1 MVQNICYLYRLLFQI
16 IWQLLKVVCK
26 KCRWEESFA
35 VLLKYILAKLPN
47 KILNRKRTFL
57 AAEPCNFLIYY
68 NLIPLSRLNQA
79 LAAQPRYNVLHKE
92 QVFNPAAFIP
102 KNSTYIA
109 YKKIFL
115 SHSSLSL
122 LTGASRAAESEH
134 SDYFFSCTWNKY
146 HQHDN
151 SKMVDR

>member
-1 MVQNICYLYRLLFQI
+1 MVENICYLYRLLFQI

-68 NLIPLSRLNQA
+68 NLIPLSR
-79 LAAQPRYNVLHKE
+79 YYVLHKE